1 MLKNKIQEDY
11 VSAWKRKDDQGKVI
25 KNALNSL
32 KSKITE
38 TEKEKRV
45 NDLSDEDV
53 VKVIVSAIKQR
64 KQSIDE
70 FLKGSRLDLVQIE
83 QAEINVFELYLPEQQ
98 TEEDIIE
105 NVKKLLPE
113 FANEAN
119 RGKKI
124 GQMTG
129 KYNKL
134 YSGSFD
140 MATLKKTLEAL
151 C

>member
-1 MLKNKIQEDY
+1 MLKKKIQEDY

-38 TEKEKRV
+38 AEKDKRV

-53 VKVIVSAIKQR
+53 IKVIVSAIKQR
-64 KQSIDE
+64 KQSIEE
-70 FLKGSRLDLVQIE
+70 FLKGNRLDLVANE
-83 QAEINVFELYLPEQQ
+83 RAEMNVFELYLPEQQ
-98 TEEDIIE
+98 SEEDIVE

-113 FANEAN
+113 FANESN

-124 GQMTG
+124 GMLTG

-140 MATLKKTLEAL
+140 MATLKKTLEAV